1 MRHIHIIIASM
12 AHLVKSR
19 PPALLAHARALAYNA
34 RAATACWSIILPELT
49 VVAPA
54 TTGPRLQSSLDET
67 ELAIDASYS
76 DELHG
81 TSLPGLR
88 KRSSHHR
95 ADRRRQDAI
104 ITARLTQKSQCL
116 HSRAKTPPNAVHKRR
131 NRRLILMAVR
141 RPSGEPSQCVRPVV
155 SATANRVSSAV
166 SAEPPSSG
174 IAPDAA
180 SKWPWMLTSATS
192 VRTPRLR
199 VPCRRAAASGAG
211 FRAARWTSPASNVVL
226 VCWSTALNAVL
237 SPPRHSTTVPHVA
250 SITPAS

>member
-34 RAATACWSIILPELT
+34 RAATACRSIILPELT

-54 TTGPRLQSSLDET
+54 TTGARLQSSLDET

-95 ADRRRQDAI
+95 ADRRRRDAI

-116 HSRAKTPPNAVHKRR
+116 HSRAKTLANAVHKRR
-131 NRRLILMAVR
+131 NRRLILMAAR
-141 RPSGEPSQCVRPVV
+141 RPSGEPSQYVQPVV
-155 SATANRVSSAV
+155 SATANRACSAF

-174 IAPDAA
+174 IAPDVA
-180 SKWPWMLTSATS
+180 SKWPWMLTSATT
-192 VRTPRLR
+192 VRALRHR
-199 VPCRRAAASGAG
+199 VPCSQGAASGAD
-211 FRAARWTSPASNVVL
+211 FRATRRPNPASSAGL

-237 SPPRHSTTVPHVA
+237 PPHPHSTIVPGVA
-250 SITPAS
+250 STTPAS